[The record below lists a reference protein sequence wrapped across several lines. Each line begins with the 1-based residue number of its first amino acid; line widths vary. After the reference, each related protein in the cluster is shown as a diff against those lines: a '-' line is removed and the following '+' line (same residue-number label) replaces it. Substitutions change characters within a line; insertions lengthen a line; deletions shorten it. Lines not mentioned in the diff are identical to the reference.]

1 MEAARPLRATH
12 FMQTEP
18 TDISE
23 EMRRKA
29 KVCETIAQDKTE
41 ESLTG
46 ASCEKE
52 MNEQEAKAW
61 RLKSQVWVEA
71 EAIVRGGAT
80 GQTPPAKL
88 GNEPARAG

>member
-1 MEAARPLRATH
+1 
-12 FMQTEP
+12 MQSEP
-18 TDISE
+18 TKISE
-23 EMRRKA
+23 EMQHKA

-61 RLKSQVWVEA
+61 RMKSLVWLEA
-71 EAIVRGGAT
+71 EAIVRTDSA
-80 GQTPPAKL
+80 GQPPPAK
-88 GNEPARAG
+88 